1 MNSDPMKVVLRGIV
15 FILLVCQPLSCSA
28 EKEVVFTGRTMG
40 TTYHIKVVAGYF
52 KHTAGLQKK
61 IDARLAAINQSMSTY
76 IHDSEISSF
85 NRSAI
90 IDKPFSV
97 GDDFFYVI
105 KVAQQLHTLTAGA
118 WDGTIKPLV
127 DLWGFGNRE
136 QGDSLPNAAIIDSTL
151 KTVGF
156 HHIHISDHGLIQ
168 KKHPS
173 VTLDFGSIAKGYA
186 VDQIALLLKSEK
198 IDDFIVE
205 IGGEVFA
212 SGVRQD
218 GKKWRV
224 GVNVPDKHASLQD
237 LYSVLQLSS
246 RAMATSG
253 DYRNFIEKDGV
264 VYSHIIDPRT
274 GYPIQNGIASV
285 TIIAPDCTMADGLA
299 TAIVVMG
306 MEKGKAL
313 IEQLPG
319 VEGMVIVRDL
329 DGTLRDFPSSGFAAL
344 SE

>member
-1 MNSDPMKVVLRGIV
+1 
-15 FILLVCQPLSCSA
+15 
-28 EKEVVFTGRTMG
+28 
-40 TTYHIKVVAGYF
+40 
-52 KHTAGLQKK
+52 
-61 IDARLAAINQSMSTY
+61 
-76 IHDSEISSF
+76 
-85 NRSAI
+85 
-90 IDKPFSV
+90 
-97 GDDFFYVI
+97 
-105 KVAQQLHTLTAGA
+105 
-118 WDGTIKPLV
+118 
-127 DLWGFGNRE
+127 
-136 QGDSLPNAAIIDSTL
+136 
-151 KTVGF
+151 
-156 HHIHISDHGLIQ
+156 
-168 KKHPS
+168 
-173 VTLDFGSIAKGYA
+173 
-186 VDQIALLLKSEK
+186 
-198 IDDFIVE
+198 
-205 IGGEVFA
+205 
-212 SGVRQD
+212 
-218 GKKWRV
+218 KWRV

>member
-1 MNSDPMKVVLRGIV
+1 M
-15 FILLVCQPLSCSA
+15 
-28 EKEVVFTGRTMG
+28 
-40 TTYHIKVVAGYF
+40 
-52 KHTAGLQKK
+52 
-61 IDARLAAINQSMSTY
+61 
-76 IHDSEISSF
+76 
-85 NRSAI
+85 
-90 IDKPFSV
+90 
-97 GDDFFYVI
+97 
-105 KVAQQLHTLTAGA
+105 
-118 WDGTIKPLV
+118 
-127 DLWGFGNRE
+127 
-136 QGDSLPNAAIIDSTL
+136 
-151 KTVGF
+151 
-156 HHIHISDHGLIQ
+156 
-168 KKHPS
+168 
-173 VTLDFGSIAKGYA
+173 
-186 VDQIALLLKSEK
+186 DQIALLLKSEK